1 VWERQGLHS
10 SGRGKGPP
18 CLLHLGLHA
27 KGGARCPSCAP
38 GLHASRCAEWEGGGD
53 ASGLRCHARVCA
65 SPQLGV
71 WRKGAGGANPSHSR
85 VCPLFSGQSL
95 PLHAPLSAW
104 ARPCPLLCMDGE
116 STCWAPCPVHVRLSR
131 PCTRGGQGHAWA
143 ERGACGGR
151 DHPEKR
157 GMRHPPFACNSPALC
172 PTTVHAPPSRII
184 LICTQANR
192 EGGVSRTHSFIRFSE
207 LKSLSLSYDK
217 MVSHMMPHVH

>member
-1 VWERQGLHS
+1 VRERRGLHS

-18 CLLHLGLHA
+18 CLLHLD
-27 KGGARCPSCAP
+27 
-38 GLHASRCAEWEGGGD
+38 LHASRCAEREGGGD
-53 ASGLRCHARVCA
+53 ASRLRCHARVCA

-71 WRKGAGGANPSHSR
+71 WRKGAGGADPSHSR
-85 VCPLFSGQSL
+85 ACPLFSRRSL
-95 PLHAPLSAW
+95 PPRAPLSAR

-116 STCWAPCPVHVRLSR
+116 GTRRAPCPVHVRLSR

-143 ERGACGGR
+143 ERGARGGR

-157 GMRHPPFACNSPALC
+157 GMRHPPFACDSPALC
-172 PTTVHAPPSRII
+172 PTTVHAPPSRVI
-184 LICTQANR
+184 LICAQANR
-192 EGGVSRTHSFIRFSE
+192 EGGVSRTRSFIRFSE